1 MPDGQVVFEISG
13 DNRKVQ
19 DALRDT
25 TDAIERETRKWDRVA
40 GASSDAMR
48 DKFTGAFKAI
58 SAAAVA
64 AKVGQA
70 LLDFGKDAIQAA
82 SDLEEVQNVVDVTFG
97 DGAAKIESWAKAA
110 GAQFGLTE
118 TQAKRFTSTLG
129 AMMKSAGLAGTEI
142 VSMSTDLAGLA
153 ADMASFYNLDFD
165 EAFQKIR
172 SGISGETEPL
182 KQLGINMSTVNLE
195 AFAMTQ
201 GITKA
206 FDQMSQGEQIMLRYQ
221 YLMQATADAQGDF
234 ARTSDGYANSVRKF
248 ETNLENL
255 KATMGKP
262 LLDAAGAAI
271 GAINGIIEAM
281 TAKPESTVLD
291 EFAAI
296 DLKTGEK
303 LADIQATADQAKAL
317 IGVLEELG
325 GKEISSTSLTDF
337 VGKLSGSLGGLNTAM
352 TRAKNGDYAGTISAI
367 AEAMA
372 KNTGTSANQWETLLK
387 AVSDNLPGAVDATL
401 DDKGQTAAF
410 LTAAAAAADDLG
422 GEYPALWKQMLGIL
436 GSDAGAAISAL
447 AGGATAAAA
456 LKGLA
461 NGANTLKSDV
471 DAEKWEALLGALSEH
486 GSISLTGAG
495 KSIEEFA
502 EALNGTDPG
511 TDRAKAWQELLGAL
525 SADVEGLS
533 KLTGTSAEETSEWL
547 AKLAEGANT
556 LDPSSA
562 EGWDKLF
569 GQLVT
574 GLPGLSDTSAAGLL
588 TELAGGADDAEGY
601 LRALGYSTDDIA
613 DAQATW
619 LEVCRKLVQ
628 TIPGLSSV
636 INTETGEV
644 NGGVDAIDEYVT
656 AWVDGERKLALWK
669 AHFAKGDAL
678 NKIRDQEYAAELDKM
693 TAEQRVK
700 QNREKMDAILKKY
713 GFGEGETPYEI
724 TIPMA
729 NARGISNEDF
739 EAYNNLAREG
749 AALESAAADAAAEYQ
764 RQVDAN
770 AEAVKAYADEEAALT
785 EQYGENAVAAGEAAA
800 ATEELAYSQDEVSEA
815 LKRTTDA
822 LKAVEDYYNKVRES
836 SYSGLKSVASG
847 FESIETPAQ
856 KARRTMSDLTQQID
870 ELNAAGKDSSGLTK
884 TFQEAEASIPSVQN
898 MTKALESQL
907 QYLNEYND
915 LIAKARE
922 RGVSDTVLASL
933 ADGSMES
940 YDYLSALTQGS
951 DEEIQNLNDR
961 YQEVEKARQ
970 SLADTLTDTQLAAD
984 TEFQS
989 LVDAAQAAAEDL
1001 DQYSTAESA
1010 MENTVQGIADGI
1022 AAKVSAVQAEV
1033 DALNA
1038 VLGNLG
1044 NVGGLVGGLFGGG
1057 FHLDGSHAT
1066 GLDYVP
1072 FDNYLAQLHEG
1083 ESILTAEEA
1092 RVWRQFKNGG
1102 AAVRNTID
1110 YGALHGAIW
1119 DGAPRMGGDVY
1130 LDGRT
1135 VGRVISDQ
1143 QGNSLRAL
1151 ERSGWQR

>member
-1 MPDGQVVFEISG
+1 MADGQVVFEISG
-13 DNRKVQ
+13 DNRKVK
-19 DALRDT
+19 DTLRDT
-25 TDAIERETRKWDRVA
+25 TSAIEREGKNWDKA
-40 GASSDAMR
+40 ASSAGDSIQ
-48 DKFTGAFKAI
+48 DKFAKVFKAI
-58 SAAAVA
+58 AASAVA
-64 AKVGQA
+64 AKVGKA
-70 LLDFGKDAIQAA
+70 LLDFGADAVQAA

-110 GAQFGLTE
+110 GTQFGLTE

-129 AMMKSAGLAGTEI
+129 AMMKSAGLAGPEI
-142 VSMSTDLAGLA
+142 VDMSTDLAGLA
-153 ADMASFYNLDFD
+153 ADMASFYNMDFD
-165 EAFQKIR
+165 TAFQKIR

-182 KQLGINMSTVNLE
+182 KQLGINMSVANLE
-195 AFAMTQ
+195 AYALTQ
-201 GITKA
+201 GITTA
-206 FDQMSQGEQIMLRYQ
+206 FDQMSQGEQTMLRYQ

-234 ARTSDGYANSVRKF
+234 ARTSDGYANSVRQLQ
-248 ETNLENL
+248 TNIENL
-255 KATMGKP
+255 KTNVGGI
-262 LLDAAGAAI
+262 LLPIVNDVVAG
-271 GAINGIIEAM
+271 INGMVSAL
-281 TAKPESTVLD
+281 TVTPTRTVLD
-291 EFAAI
+291 DFADI
-296 DLKTGEK
+296 DLKTAEK
-303 LADIQATADQAKAL
+303 LAEIESTATNA
-317 IGVLEELG
+317 
-325 GKEISSTSLTDF
+325 
-337 VGKLSGSLGGLNTAM
+337 
-352 TRAKNGDYAGTISAI
+352 R
-367 AEAMA
+367 
-372 KNTGTSANQWETLLK
+372 
-387 AVSDNLPGAVDATL
+387 
-401 DDKGQTAAF
+401 
-410 LTAAAAAADDLG
+410 
-422 GEYPALWKQMLGIL
+422 
-436 GSDAGAAISAL
+436 AL
-447 AGGATAAAA
+447 AGVLDEIANKAGSLKEGVDQDWNSLLTALEVGGGIDLSGAANGV
-456 LKGLA
+456 KGLSA
-461 NGANTLKSDV
+461 
-471 DAEKWEALLGALSEH
+471 
-486 GSISLTGAG
+486 
-495 KSIEEFA
+495 
-502 EALNGTDPG
+502 ALNGADPN
-511 TDRAKAWQELLGAL
+511 TDRAQAWEQLLGAL

-533 KLTGTSAEETSEWL
+533 NLTGMSAEDTAAWL
-547 AKLAEGANT
+547 QQLAEGANA
-556 LDPSSA
+556 LDPNSA
-562 EGWDKLF
+562 EGWDQLF
-569 GQLVT
+569 NQLR
-574 GLPGLSDTSAAGLL
+574 AGLTGGNL
-588 TELAGGADDAEGY
+588 TGDAVSALLAMGTE
-601 LRALGYSTDDIA
+601 SEE
-613 DAQATW
+613 AQAKLRDLGFSTEEIDTMQKEW
-619 LEVCRKLVQ
+619 LETCKRVN
-628 TIPGLSSV
+628 TIPGLSDV

-644 NGGVDAIDEYVT
+644 SGGVDAIDEYVT

-678 NKIRDQEYAAELDKM
+678 NKIRDQEYVAELDKM

-822 LKAVEDYYNKVRES
+822 LQAVEDYYNKVHES
-836 SYSGLKSVASG
+836 SYSGLKSVSG
-847 FESIETPAQ
+847 EFEAIETPAQ
-856 KARRTMSDLTQQID
+856 KARRTMGDLTQQIN

-884 TFQEAEASIPSVQN
+884 TFQEAEASIPSIQN

-933 ADGSMES
+933 ADGSVES

-961 YQEVEKARQ
+961 YQEVEEARQ

-1001 DQYSTAESA
+1001 DQYSTAESSMA
-1010 MENTVQGIADGI
+1010 NTVQGIADGI
-1022 AAKVSAVQAEV
+1022 AEKIPDVQTQV

-1092 RVWRQFKNGG
+1092 RVWRQFKSGG
-1102 AAVRNTID
+1102 ASVANNID

-1119 DGAPRMGGDVY
+1119 DGAPKMGGDVY

-1135 VGRVISDQ
+1135 VGRVISEQ
-1143 QGNSLRAL
+1143 QGNSLRTL
-1151 ERSGWQR
+1151 ERSGWQK

>member
-1 MPDGQVVFEISG
+1 MADGQVVFEISG
-13 DNRKVQ
+13 DNRKVK
-19 DALRDT
+19 DTLRDT
-25 TDAIERETRKWDRVA
+25 TSAIEREGKNWDKAASNA
-40 GASSDAMR
+40 GDSIQ
-48 DKFTGAFKAI
+48 DKFTKVFKAV
-58 SAAAVA
+58 AASAVA
-64 AKVGQA
+64 AKVGKA
-70 LLDFGKDAIQAA
+70 LLDFGADAIQAA

-110 GAQFGLTE
+110 GMQFGLTE

-129 AMMKSAGLAGTEI
+129 AMMKSAGLAGPEI
-142 VSMSTDLAGLA
+142 VDMSTDLAGLA

-165 EAFQKIR
+165 TAFQKIR

-182 KQLGINMSTVNLE
+182 RQLGINMSVANLE
-195 AFAMTQ
+195 AYALTQ
-201 GITKA
+201 GITTA
-206 FDQMSQGEQIMLRYQ
+206 FDQMSQGEQTMLRYQ

-234 ARTSDGYANSVRKF
+234 ARTSDGYANSVRQLQTNI
-248 ETNLENL
+248 ETL
-255 KATMGKP
+255 KTNVGGI
-262 LLDAAGAAI
+262 LLPIVNDVVSG
-271 GAINGIIEAM
+271 INDMVSAL
-281 TAKPESTVLD
+281 TVTPPRTVLD
-291 EFAAI
+291 DFADI
-296 DLKTGEK
+296 DLKTAEK
-303 LADIQATADQAKAL
+303 LAEIESTATNA
-317 IGVLEELG
+317 
-325 GKEISSTSLTDF
+325 
-337 VGKLSGSLGGLNTAM
+337 
-352 TRAKNGDYAGTISAI
+352 R
-367 AEAMA
+367 
-372 KNTGTSANQWETLLK
+372 
-387 AVSDNLPGAVDATL
+387 
-401 DDKGQTAAF
+401 
-410 LTAAAAAADDLG
+410 
-422 GEYPALWKQMLGIL
+422 
-436 GSDAGAAISAL
+436 AL
-447 AGGATAAAA
+447 AGVLDEIANKAGSLKEGVDQDWNSLLTALEVGGGIDLSGAANGV
-456 LKGLA
+456 KGLSA
-461 NGANTLKSDV
+461 
-471 DAEKWEALLGALSEH
+471 
-486 GSISLTGAG
+486 
-495 KSIEEFA
+495 
-502 EALNGTDPG
+502 ALNGADPN
-511 TDRAKAWQELLGAL
+511 TDRAQAWEQLLGAL

-533 KLTGTSAEETSEWL
+533 KLTGMSAEDTAAWL
-547 AKLAEGANT
+547 EQLAEGANA
-556 LDPSSA
+556 LDPNSA

-569 GQLVT
+569 TQLR
-574 GLPGLSDTSAAGLL
+574 AGLTGGNL
-588 TELAGGADDAEGY
+588 TGDAVSALLAMGTE
-601 LRALGYSTDDIA
+601 SEE
-613 DAQATW
+613 AQAKLRDLGFSTEEIDTMQKEW
-619 LEVCRKLVQ
+619 LETCKRLVN
-628 TIPGLSSV
+628 TIPGLSDV

-678 NKIRDQEYAAELDKM
+678 NKIRDQEYVAELDKM

-822 LKAVEDYYNKVRES
+822 LQAVEDYYNKVHES
-836 SYSGLKSVASG
+836 SYSGLKSVAGG
-847 FESIETPAQ
+847 FEAIETPAQ
-856 KARRTMSDLTQQID
+856 KARRTMGDLTQQIN

-884 TFQEAEASIPSVQN
+884 TFQEAEASIPSIQN

-933 ADGSMES
+933 ADGSVES

-951 DEEIQNLNDR
+951 DEQIQNLNDR
-961 YQEVEKARQ
+961 YQEVEEARQ

-984 TEFQS
+984 AEFQN

-1001 DQYSTAESA
+1001 DQYSTAESSMA
-1010 MENTVQGIADGI
+1010 NTVQGIADGI
-1022 AAKVSAVQAEV
+1022 AAKIPDVQTQV
-1033 DALNA
+1033 DALNT

-1092 RVWRQFKNGG
+1092 RVWRQFKDGG
-1102 AAVRNTID
+1102 ASVANNID

-1119 DGAPRMGGDVY
+1119 DGAPKMGGDVY

-1135 VGRVISDQ
+1135 VGRVISEQ
-1143 QGNSLRAL
+1143 QGNSLRTL
-1151 ERSGWQR
+1151 ERSGWQK